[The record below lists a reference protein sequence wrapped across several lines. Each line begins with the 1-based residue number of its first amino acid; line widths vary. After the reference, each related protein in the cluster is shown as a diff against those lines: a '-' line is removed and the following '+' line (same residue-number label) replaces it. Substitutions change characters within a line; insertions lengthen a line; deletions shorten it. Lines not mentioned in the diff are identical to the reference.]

1 MRCLVILRQAVIL
14 GRLIVSRVMRRRHVT
29 LRRGGRADSQV
40 ALVATCAGEFA
51 SAAQAAALKMF
62 GYVVI
67 AVVRYN
73 FFIFANYIF

>member
-1 MRCLVILRQAVIL
+1 
-14 GRLIVSRVMRRRHVT
+14 MRRRHVT

-40 ALVATCAGEFA
+40 ALVATCA
-51 SAAQAAALKMF
+51 ALKMF

-73 FFIFANYIF
+73 FFIFANYILKRLLLLNKI